1 MKEDSWSSGHRKS
14 IVLSSSNQNGSTV
27 TVGLLCWAAAALP
40 QHRNYSTQS
49 QQREPTAAKAP
60 LNDHHSHGIK
70 NSKRRSLTQRQ

>member
-49 QQREPTAAKAP
+49 GESQQLPKHLLMIIIHMVLKTARDN
-60 LNDHHSHGIK
+60 L
-70 NSKRRSLTQRQ
+70 